1 VVKDLVI
8 LLAASVIVV
17 NFVVDLLYAVLD
29 PRLRS
34 GGGDAQ

>member
-1 VVKDLVI
+1 VKDLVI

-29 PRLRS
+29 PRLR
-34 GGGDAQ
+34 GGGHGG